1 MESDSNDPESVKLCP
16 EIPLQR
22 QHVGDEVCFF
32 LMVHLQFQ
40 DGIEEL
46 DCVVEGW
53 AASVVEVVHNI
64 GTQHWGQA
72 NYWLAVGCTC
82 TGLDQQRINEQTS
95 RRKDSQRA
103 ASH

>member
-16 EIPLQR
+16 EIPLPR

-72 NYWLAVGCTC
+72 HNIGDRRII
-82 TGLDQQRINEQTS
+82 GLQS
-95 RRKDSQRA
+95 VAPVLDSI
-103 ASH
+103 SSE